1 MFDGIILGQY
11 VPGKSFLYV
20 LNPINKILFCFIF
33 MILIVCCQSVFW
45 TAALGFVILTL
56 FFGSAL
62 PFLSVIK
69 GMKTILFFLI
79 ITFIMHIFFTSHGQV
94 IFQYSK
100 IVITL
105 EGLINAGLIFLRIF
119 FIIMLNSVLTLTTQ
133 PTEIAWGFQKLLYPM
148 KFLRFPVDEFALML
162 SLALRFIPVLFQEL
176 GKIIDAQKSRGA
188 EFDSPSF
195 IKKILSFPPI
205 LIPMFINSFF
215 RAEEIAMAMEARC
228 YSNSQNRTHFT
239 KIATGIKDLIFTVFY
254 LGTGF
259 IYIYLYYFE
268 SYNPSFF

>member
-1 MFDGIILGQY
+1 MFDGILLGQY
-11 VPGKSFLYV
+11 VSGNSFLYI
-20 LNPINKILFCFIF
+20 LNPVNKILFCFTF
-33 MILIVCCQSVFW
+33 MVLIVCCQSIFW
-45 TAALGFVILTL
+45 TVNLGFIVLLL
-56 FFGSAL
+56 FFSAKL
-62 PFLSVIK
+62 PFLAVLK

-79 ITFIMHIFFTSHGQV
+79 ITFIMHIFFTSQGQV

-100 IVITL
+100 IIITL
-105 EGLINAGLIFLRIF
+105 EGLLNALLIFFRIF
-119 FIIMLNSVLTLTTQ
+119 FIIMINSILTLTTQ
-133 PTEIAWGFQKLLYPM
+133 PTEIAWGFQKLLYPF
-148 KFLRFPVDEFALML
+148 KIFKFPVDEFALML

-239 KIATGIKDLIFTVFY
+239 KIH
-254 LGTGF
+254 TGF
-259 IYIYLYYFE
+259 EDLFFVIFYTFITLVYLYLYYFK
-268 SYNPSFF
+268 SYDLSVF

>member
-1 MFDGIILGQY
+1 
-11 VPGKSFLYV
+11 
-20 LNPINKILFCFIF
+20 
-33 MILIVCCQSVFW
+33 
-45 TAALGFVILTL
+45 
-56 FFGSAL
+56 
-62 PFLSVIK
+62 
-69 GMKTILFFLI
+69 
-79 ITFIMHIFFTSHGQV
+79 
-94 IFQYSK
+94 
-100 IVITL
+100 VITL
-105 EGLINAGLIFLRIF
+105 EGLVNAGLIFLRIF

-148 KFLRFPVDEFALML
+148 KIFRFPVDEFALML

-239 KIATGIKDLIFTVFY
+239 KIVTGIKDLIFTVFY

-259 IYIYLYYFE
+259 IYLYLYYFK